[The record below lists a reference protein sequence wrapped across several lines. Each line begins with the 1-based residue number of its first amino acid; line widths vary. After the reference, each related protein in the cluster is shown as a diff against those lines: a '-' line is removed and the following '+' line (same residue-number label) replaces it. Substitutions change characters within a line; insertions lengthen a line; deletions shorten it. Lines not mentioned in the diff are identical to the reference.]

1 MLRGGAMPPIHRTVS
16 LTTSEG
22 DPQPDIRLSLMG
34 AFQLTEGAV
43 PVILSGS
50 SQRLVA
56 FVALQSRPTTRDA
69 VAFALWPDAP
79 EAQAHAS
86 LRSAIWRLEN
96 LARASMQIDV
106 LELDL
111 SGAVSV
117 DLREAEALAHR
128 ILIVDTMPSDED
140 MTSEAIAALSSELL
154 PDWYDDWAV
163 LKAEDWRQLRLHA
176 LESLAEKLLAAER
189 YGDAIEA
196 ARAAMH
202 ADPLRESP
210 HALLIRIHLAEGN
223 QSEALR
229 QFSEFRELMQSEL
242 GIEPTSELS
251 ELVRDLR
258 H

>member
-1 MLRGGAMPPIHRTVS
+1 MPPIHRTVS
-16 LTTSEG
+16 LAASEG
-22 DPQPDIRLSLMG
+22 DAQPDIRLSLMG
-34 AFQLTEGAV
+34 AFQLTNGAV
-43 PVILSGS
+43 PVVLSGS

-56 FVALQSRPTTRDA
+56 FVALQSRPTSRDA

-86 LRSAIWRLEN
+86 LRSALWRLEN

-111 SGAVSV
+111 SGAVTV

-140 MTSEAIAALSSELL
+140 MSSEAIAALSSELL

-196 ARAAMH
+196 ARAAME
-202 ADPLRESP
+202 ADPLRETP
-210 HALLIRIHLAEGN
+210 HALLIRVHLAEHN

-229 QFSEFRELMQSEL
+229 EFREYRELMQREL
-242 GIEPTSELS
+242 GIEPTDQLLK
-251 ELVRDLR
+251 LVRDLQR
-258 H
+258 